1 MIHDRRRAGLRSG
14 RRAMALIATLVL
26 LAFLGALIAAAMMG
40 NATARA
46 FVRSRQ
52 DGMTALCLAESGAQ
66 EALRALA
73 AKTDTAASLQRAVGK
88 GAFRVEWRADTAAPA
103 TYEVVSVGVARAE
116 DPSSARKR
124 VRVRAEVR
132 PAPGAGE
139 VHVLSWRTE

>member
-1 MIHDRRRAGLRSG
+1 MMRANLHSG
-14 RRAMALIATLVL
+14 RRAVALIATLML
-26 LAFLGALIAAAMMG
+26 MTFLTGMIAAVMMG

-52 DGMTALCLAESGAQ
+52 DGITALCLAESGAQ

-73 AKTDTAASLQRAVGK
+73 AKTDAVASLQRTVGK
-88 GAFRVEWRADTAAPA
+88 GAFRVEWRADKAGPD

-132 PAPGAGE
+132 PSLGAGE
-139 VHVLSWRTE
+139 VHVLSWRAE